1 MSTETNTTPNPSVI
15 NPLPTNKGRIT
26 ATGKRKNAVAALQYD
41 VNKIKNFTINDKS
54 WLQYFPQERHQLKIL
69 SPFRVTEVPLFPMK
83 FKVQGGGT
91 TAQAEAIRHAISK
104 LLKTLNPLDLNLIK
118 KLKKLG
124 YITRDDRRVERK
136 KPGQRGARAT
146 FNSKKR

>member
-1 MSTETNTTPNPSVI
+1 MSTEIQTAPLVI
-15 NPLPTNKGRIT
+15 TPTNMGRIT

-41 VNKIKNFTINDKS
+41 NNKIKIFTINDKN

-83 FKVQGGGT
+83 FKVHGGGV
-91 TAQAEAIRHAISK
+91 TAQAEAVRHAISK
-104 LLKTLNPLDLNLIK
+104 LLKTLHASDVNLIK
-118 KLKKLG
+118 KLKKNNYL
-124 YITRDDRRVERK
+124 TRDDRRVERQ
-136 KPGQRGARAT
+136 KPGQRGARAS